1 MSILVN
7 FLSKKSMFKPS
18 FHKFN
23 LLVLTRETKL
33 VSGKTGIEVKLS
45 AAHI

>member
-1 MSILVN
+1 
-7 FLSKKSMFKPS
+7 
-18 FHKFN
+18 
-23 LLVLTRETKL
+23 LVLTRETNL